1 MGVVR
6 VTAMAPGSVEYL
18 LHGCDSRPEQGHE
31 HGSEQGIE
39 NAGDGFQR
47 IPGAAEYLTSA
58 AERGEPDGVWFGAGF
73 EALGLPFE
81 AGDTA
86 AADDVRA
93 VFGQLRYPEHV
104 VEGSTEKTPVFLG
117 SKPRKF
123 RTAAQIV
130 ADALKE
136 EPNASAERRF
146 EIETSA
152 NRNTRTPTAY
162 YDVTFSPVKSVSMY
176 YTALLAAGDN
186 DGAETV
192 RWAHDEAVRIALSS
206 VQSDVA
212 YVRSGRHEGRGPA
225 GRTVGQWEAATG
237 LAAVVYGHHTNR
249 DGEPQLH
256 SHAGVLNRAAT
267 ADGRVLALDG
277 QAFRPVKEALSA
289 AYTRAYQQLLT
300 ERMGVLFQLRP
311 DGLAREIAGF
321 DPELLAQAS
330 TRTLERVRPAVAE
343 LVEAYTARHGRA
355 PGPRARRALVEQ
367 AVKGTRE
374 PKRGLAGPAAV
385 LAWTTGQPG
394 RAATLAAA
402 LDAVDE
408 VVMTA
413 AANGTHPVSAH
424 GDHAQ
429 AIDGREAALEVLA
442 VIGAGRAVSGHNTLV
457 GEGAA
462 TLAGTVAIAIEAGVA
477 DVQSRYATWTVG
489 NLTAAI
495 DDHLG
500 DHAAALGV
508 AAAARP
514 AFMATLTEA
523 VLAAPGQFGIVQVS
537 ASDPVPVPDELRR
550 LGAGGD
556 GRSMFR
562 AHIDER
568 YATTAAVTA
577 EERLLGYSRTDSLTP
592 LPANRLVELGAVL
605 GVQKLSADQAA
616 VVAGVLGSGRT
627 VDVLVGPAGTGKSHT
642 VGALAT
648 VWAGE
653 HGGRVLGLATAE
665 MAARNLAELG
675 LEGMNTAQWRQRF
688 LPDPSTGEVR
698 DRLHAGDLVVVDEA
712 GMSTTVELVEI
723 SDAAAAAGAKVLL
736 VGDHHQLQPVG
747 AGGMF
752 AHLADQENALELD
765 TVHRFRHGWEA
776 EASLQLRVG
785 DVAAVAAYADRGRL
799 RTGTVEEM
807 SEHAVRGHMADML
820 DGKDALLIVGTNRTA
835 AEMSRQVHET
845 LVDLGRVSP
854 DVLATVSRGGVE
866 NKIGVG
872 DLIQATRNDRRLRV
886 DPAPDG
892 TVGEVLN
899 KERYT
904 VIGLSRDGAILA
916 RDQRG
921 AVAHLTPEYVEKH
934 VILGYAVT
942 AYAAQGVTV
951 DVGRGLLDRDATR
964 ESVYVP
970 ISRGREN
977 NLLYMVT
984 EQAPDGHDQRRIE
997 DTPVQRLT
1005 DILARSDVAEA
1016 ALTVREVAEHD
1027 TASFETLGALINQV
1041 SMRASGGRNADI
1053 LAELLTDEQMERLQ
1067 DEDAYGRMLAAVYGA
1082 ELDGHDPRALLT
1094 EAVQCRGFDDAESIA
1109 KVLHWRVGELTTDRA
1124 PENGTVEP
1132 EHDWTA
1138 VADTLAPGPVRDYL
1152 HQLGE
1157 LAADRQSALGTEIAL
1172 EPPQW
1177 ALDRL
1182 PDVPDQDDTEARH
1195 AWEHRAGV
1203 VAAYREYRGIPEHQS
1218 SLGQAPPTQQPF
1230 AYALWREATEALD
1243 PDPTALAWQHKTDSE
1258 LYQAREA
1265 WALALY
1271 HADEY
1276 GPRAVGEDLAATQ
1289 RLATE
1294 INDDAVLTAAE
1305 ADATADGPDR
1315 DELIE
1320 AADRYRALAQAYTAQ
1335 AADMAEEY
1343 EARQQWWDEVAPL
1356 READQAA
1363 AGELER
1369 RQLPAWRDTPA
1380 PATGEQLTL
1389 PTDVPEPAG
1398 AAEPGS
1404 SPAAA
1409 QSSVEHEGPG
1419 ADSDSESGPAPD
1431 LGHSDDSPAVEPDVQ
1446 EPRAS
1451 AIPEASQEEPSVD
1464 NGAGHIGERDP
1475 GAARDAVDDLRRV
1488 TRESQLRELHQRARV
1503 QNDQPHQDRDLDSGY
1518 AERAHRDQLAI
1529 ENERHQHQSG
1539 QAEQIHE
1546 QVHEYGAD
1554 YDPYDTDYGYDE

>member
-1 MGVVR
+1 M
-6 VTAMAPGSVEYL
+6 
-18 LHGCDSRPEQGHE
+18 
-31 HGSEQGIE
+31 
-39 NAGDGFQR
+39 
-47 IPGAAEYLTSA
+47 
-58 AERGEPDGVWFGAGF
+58 
-73 EALGLPFE
+73 
-81 AGDTA
+81 
-86 AADDVRA
+86 
-93 VFGQLRYPEHV
+93 
-104 VEGSTEKTPVFLG
+104 
-117 SKPRKF
+117 
-123 RTAAQIV
+123 
-130 ADALKE
+130 
-136 EPNASAERRF
+136 
-146 EIETSA
+146 
-152 NRNTRTPTAY
+152 
-162 YDVTFSPVKSVSMY
+162 
-176 YTALLAAGDN
+176 
-186 DGAETV
+186 
-192 RWAHDEAVRIALSS
+192 
-206 VQSDVA
+206 
-212 YVRSGRHEGRGPA
+212 
-225 GRTVGQWEAATG
+225 
-237 LAAVVYGHHTNR
+237 
-249 DGEPQLH
+249 
-256 SHAGVLNRAAT
+256 
-267 ADGRVLALDG
+267 LALDG
-277 QAFRPVKEALSA
+277 HAFRPVKEALSA

-300 ERMGVLFQLRP
+300 ERMGVLFQQRP
-311 DGLAREIAGF
+311 DGRAREIAGF

-355 PGPRARRALVEQ
+355 PGPRARRALVDQ
-367 AVKGTRE
+367 AVKDTRD

-394 RAATLAAA
+394 RAAKLAAA

-408 VVMTA
+408 VVMAA
-413 AANGTHPVSAH
+413 AANGTHPVSAL
-424 GDHAQ
+424 GGQ
-429 AIDGREAALEVLA
+429 EQVTDGREAALEVLA
-442 VIGAGRAVSGHNTLV
+442 VIGAGQAVSGQSTPV

-462 TLAGTVAIAIEAGVA
+462 TLAGAVAIAIEAGVA

-523 VLAAPGQFGIVQVS
+523 VLAAPGQFGIVQVP

-577 EERLLGYSRTDSLTP
+577 EERLLGYSRTDGLTP
-592 LPANRLVELGAVL
+592 LPAERVVELGEVL
-605 GVQKLSADQAA
+605 GAGKLSPDQAA
-616 VVAGVLGSGRT
+616 VIAGVLGSGRT

-642 VGALAT
+642 VGALST

-675 LEGMNTAQWRQRF
+675 LEGMNTAQWRLRF
-688 LPDPSTGEVR
+688 LPDPTTGEVR

-712 GMSTTVELVEI
+712 GMSTTAELIEI

-752 AHLADQENALELD
+752 AHLAAQTGALELD
-765 TVHRFRHGWEA
+765 TVHRFTHAWEA
-776 EASLQLRVG
+776 EASLQLRAG

-799 RTGTVEEM
+799 RTGTLEEM

-904 VIGLSRDGAILA
+904 VIGLSPDGAILA

-921 AVAHLTPEYVEKH
+921 AVAHLTPEYVKKN

-984 EQAPDGHDQRRIE
+984 EQVPDGHDQRRIE

-1005 DILARSDVAEA
+1005 DILARSEVAEA

-1053 LAELLTDEQMERLQ
+1053 LAELLTEGQLERLQ
-1067 DEDAYGRMLAAVYGA
+1067 GEGAYGRMLTAVYGA
-1082 ELDGHDPRALLT
+1082 ELDGHDPRALLA
-1094 EAVQCRGFDDAESIA
+1094 EAVARRGFDDAESIA
-1109 KVLHWRVGELTTDRA
+1109 KVLHWRIGDLTADRT
-1124 PENGTVEP
+1124 PENGTAEP
-1132 EHDWTA
+1132 ERDWTA
-1138 VADTLAPGPVRDYL
+1138 VADTLSPGPVRDFL
-1152 HQLGE
+1152 HELGD
-1157 LAADRQSALGTEIAL
+1157 LAADRQSALGAEIAQN
-1172 EPPQW
+1172 PPQW

-1182 PDVPDQDDTEARH
+1182 PAVPDQDDIEARH
-1195 AWEHRAGV
+1195 EWERRAGV
-1203 VAAYREYRGIPEHQS
+1203 VAACREYRGIPDHQS

-1230 AYALWREATEALD
+1230 AYALWREATAALD
-1243 PDPTALAWQHKTDSE
+1243 LDPAALAWQHKTDSE

-1294 INDDAVLTAAE
+1294 ISDDAVLTAAE
-1305 ADATADGPDR
+1305 ADATAAGPGR
-1315 DELIE
+1315 DELVE
-1320 AADRYRALAQAYTAQ
+1320 AADRYRALALAYTAQ

-1343 EARQQWWDEVAPL
+1343 EARQHWWEEIAPL
-1356 READQAA
+1356 READEAA

-1369 RQLPAWRDTPA
+1369 RQLPAWRDTPT
-1380 PATGEQLTL
+1380 PAAGEQLTL

-1398 AAEPGS
+1398 TAEPGS
-1404 SPAAA
+1404 SPAATR
-1409 QSSVEHEGPG
+1409 SSTEHEGPD
-1419 ADSDSESGPAPD
+1419 ADSETAPSPD
-1431 LGHSDDSPAVEPDVQ
+1431 LGHRDDSPAVEPDVQ
-1446 EPRAS
+1446 EPRAG
-1451 AIPEASQEEPSVD
+1451 ATPEAAQEESSAD
-1464 NGAGHIGERDP
+1464 NGARHSGERAP
-1475 GAARDAVDDLRRV
+1475 GAARDAVDALRRV
-1488 TRESQLRELHQRARV
+1488 TRESQLRELHQQARV
-1503 QNDQPHQDRDLDSGY
+1503 QSDQPHQDRDLSTGY

-1546 QVHEYGAD
+1546 QGHEHGAD
-1554 YDPYDTDYGYDE
+1554 YDTYDTDYGYDD

>member
-31 HGSEQGIE
+31 RGSEQGVE
-39 NAGDGFQR
+39 NGGDGLQR
-47 IPGAAEYLTSA
+47 TPGAAEYLTSA
-58 AERGEPDGVWFGAGF
+58 AERGEPDGVWFGAGI

-81 AGDTA
+81 AGATA
-86 AADDVRA
+86 TADDVRA

-104 VEGSTEKTPVFLG
+104 LAGSTEKTPVYLG

-136 EPNASAERRF
+136 EPTASAERRF

-152 NRNTRTPTAY
+152 DRNTRTPTAY

-176 YTALLAAGDN
+176 YTALLAAGDS

-212 YVRSGRHEGRGPA
+212 YVRSGRHEGRGPS

-300 ERMGVLFQLRP
+300 ERMGVLFQQRP

-321 DPELLAQAS
+321 DAELLAQAS

-394 RAATLAAA
+394 RASRLAAA

-408 VVMTA
+408 VVMAA
-413 AANGTHPVSAH
+413 AANGTHPVSAR
-424 GDHAQ
+424 GGQ
-429 AIDGREAALEVLA
+429 ELVTDGREAALEVLA
-442 VIGAGRAVSGHNTLV
+442 VIGAGRAVSGQDMPV

-462 TLAGTVAIAIEAGVA
+462 TLAGAVAIAIEVGVA

-508 AAAARP
+508 TAAARP

-523 VLAAPGQFGIVQVS
+523 VLGAPGQFGIVQVS
-537 ASDPVPVPDELRR
+537 AADPVPVPDELRR

-577 EERLLGYSRTDSLTP
+577 EERLLGYSRTDGLTP
-592 LPANRLVELGAVL
+592 LPAARVVELGEVL
-605 GVQKLSADQAA
+605 GAQKLSTDQAA
-616 VVAGVLGSGRT
+616 VIAGVLGSGRT

-642 VGALAT
+642 VGVLAA

-653 HGGRVLGLATAE
+653 HGGRVQGLATAE
-665 MAARNLAELG
+665 MAARNLAGLG

-688 LPDPSTGEVR
+688 VPDPTTGEVR
-698 DRLHAGDLVVVDEA
+698 DRLLAGDLVVVDEA
-712 GMSTTVELVEI
+712 GMSTTAELVEI
-723 SDAAAAAGAKVLL
+723 CDAAAAAGAKVLL

-747 AGGMF
+747 AGGIF
-752 AHLADQENALELD
+752 AHLAGQTGALELD
-765 TVHRFRHGWEA
+765 TVHRFTHAWEA
-776 EASLQLRVG
+776 EASLQLRAG

-799 RTGTVEEM
+799 RTGTLEEM
-807 SEHAVRGHMADML
+807 SEHAVRGHLADML

-835 AEMSRQVHET
+835 AEMSQQVRRT
-845 LVDLGRVSP
+845 LVGLGRVSP
-854 DVLATVSRGGVE
+854 DALATVTVGGVE
-866 NKIGVG
+866 NDIGVG

-892 TVGEVLN
+892 SVGEVLN

-904 VIGLSRDGAILA
+904 VIGLSPDGAVLA

-921 AVAHLTPEYVEKH
+921 AVAHLTPEYVAKH

-942 AYAAQGVTV
+942 SYASQGLTV
-951 DVGRGLLDRDATR
+951 DVGRTLLDRDATR
-964 ESVYVP
+964 GSAYVP
-970 ISRGREN
+970 SSRGREN
-977 NLLYMVT
+977 NLIYMVI

-997 DTPVQRLT
+997 DTPAQRLT
-1005 DILARSDVAEA
+1005 DILSRSDVAEA
-1016 ALTVREVAEHD
+1016 ALTVREVAEYD
-1027 TASFETLGALINQV
+1027 TASFQTLGALINQV

-1053 LAELLTDEQMERLQ
+1053 LTELLTEEQMERLQ

-1094 EAVQCRGFDDAESIA
+1094 AAVQRRGFDDAESIA
-1109 KVLHWRVGELTTDRA
+1109 KVLHWRVGELTAEREPDS
-1124 PENGTVEP
+1124 GTVEP
-1132 EHDWTA
+1132 EHGWTA

-1172 EPPQW
+1172 DMPQW

-1182 PDVPDQDDTEARH
+1182 PDVPVQDDVEARH
-1195 AWEHRAGV
+1195 EWEQRAGV
-1203 VAAYREYRGIPEHQS
+1203 VAAYREYRGIPKYQS

-1243 PDPTALAWQHKTDSE
+1243 PDPTSLAWQHKTDSE
-1258 LYQAREA
+1258 LYQARES

-1271 HADEY
+1271 HADEH

-1294 INDDAVLTAAE
+1294 ISDDAVLTAAE
-1305 ADATADGPDR
+1305 ADVTADGPDR
-1315 DELIE
+1315 DELVA
-1320 AADRYRALAQAYTAQ
+1320 AADRYRALAQAYTAH
-1335 AADMAEEY
+1335 AAAMSEEY

-1369 RQLPAWRDTPA
+1369 RQLPAWRDTPT
-1380 PATGEQLTL
+1380 PAAGEQLTL
-1389 PTDVPEPAG
+1389 PTDVLESAG

-1404 SPAAA
+1404 SPSATQPSA
-1409 QSSVEHEGPG
+1409 EHEGPG
-1419 ADSDSESGPAPD
+1419 ANSETAPGAD
-1431 LGHSDDSPAVEPDVQ
+1431 LGHRGDSPAVEPDVQ

-1451 AIPEASQEEPSVD
+1451 ATPEAAQEPSAD
-1464 NGAGHIGERDP
+1464 NGARHSGERDS

-1488 TRESQLRELHQRARV
+1488 TRESQLRELHQLARV
-1503 QNDQPHQDRDLDSGY
+1503 QHDQHHQDRAFDSGY

-1546 QVHEYGAD
+1546 QGHEHGAEYG
-1554 YDPYDTDYGYDE
+1554 PYDTDHGYDD

>member
-31 HGSEQGIE
+31 HGSEQGVE
-39 NAGDGFQR
+39 KTGDGLHR
-47 IPGAAEYLTSA
+47 TPGAADYLTSA
-58 AERGEPDGVWFGAGF
+58 AERGEPDGVWFGAGI

-104 VEGSTEKTPVFLG
+104 LAGSTEKTPIFLG
-117 SKPRKF
+117 SRPRKF

-130 ADALKE
+130 ADALKQ
-136 EPNASAERRF
+136 EPAASAERRF

-152 NRNTRTPTAY
+152 NRNARTPTAY

-212 YVRSGRHEGRGPA
+212 YVRSGRHEGRGPS

-300 ERMGVLFQLRP
+300 EELGVLFQLRP
-311 DGLAREIAGF
+311 DGVAREIAGF

-330 TRTLERVRPAVAE
+330 SRTLERVRPAVAE
-343 LVEAYTARHGRA
+343 LVEAYTARHGRV
-355 PGPRARRALVEQ
+355 PGPRARRALVQQ
-367 AVKGTRE
+367 AVKSTRE

-394 RAATLAAA
+394 RAARLAAA

-408 VVMTA
+408 VVMA
-413 AANGTHPVSAH
+413 AVANGTHPVAGH
-424 GDHAQ
+424 DGQ
-429 AIDGREAALEVLA
+429 VQVTDGRQAALEVLA
-442 VIGAGRAVSGHNTLV
+442 VIGAGRAASGQNMSG

-462 TLAGTVAIAIEAGVA
+462 TLAGAVAIAIEAGVA
-477 DVQSRYATWTVG
+477 DVQCRYATWTVG

-514 AFMATLTEA
+514 AFMAALTEA
-523 VLAAPGQFGIVQVS
+523 VLAAPGRFGIVQVS
-537 ASDPVPVPDELRR
+537 AGDPVPVPDELRR
-550 LGAGGD
+550 LGPGGD

-592 LPANRLVELGAVL
+592 LPGARVVELGEVL
-605 GVQKLSADQAA
+605 GAGKLSPDQAA
-616 VVAGVLGSGRT
+616 VIAGVLGSGRT

-642 VGALAT
+642 VGALST
-648 VWAGE
+648 VWAAE

-688 LPDPSTGEVR
+688 VPDPATGEVR
-698 DRLHAGDLVVVDEA
+698 DRLRAGDLVVVDEA
-712 GMSTTVELVEI
+712 GMSTTAELVEI

-752 AHLADQENALELD
+752 AHLAVQDGVLELD
-765 TVHRFRHGWEA
+765 TVHRFRHAWEA

-785 DVAAVAAYADRGRL
+785 DVDAVAAYADRGRL

-807 SEHAVRGHMADML
+807 SEHAVRGHLADML

-835 AEMSRQVHET
+835 AQMSRQVHET

-854 DVLATVSRGGVE
+854 EVLATVTVGGVE
-866 NKIGVG
+866 NEIGVG

-977 NLLYMVT
+977 NLLYLVT
-984 EQAPDGHDQRRIE
+984 EQAPDGHDQQRIE
-997 DTPVQRLT
+997 DTPAQRLT
-1005 DILARSDVAEA
+1005 DILARSEVAEA

-1027 TASFETLGALINQV
+1027 QASFQTLGALINQV
-1041 SMRASGGRNADI
+1041 SMRASGGRNAEI
-1053 LAELLTDEQMERLQ
+1053 LTELLTEEQMERLQ
-1067 DEDAYGRMLAAVYGA
+1067 GEDAYGRMLAAVYGA

-1094 EAVQCRGFDDAESIA
+1094 EAVRRRGFDDAESIA
-1109 KVLHWRVGELTTDRA
+1109 KVLHWRVGQIVTDRE
-1124 PENGTVEP
+1124 PENGTAEP

-1152 HQLGE
+1152 RQLGE
-1157 LAADRQSALGTEIAL
+1157 LAADRQSTLGTEIAL
-1172 EPPQW
+1172 DPPQW
-1177 ALDRL
+1177 AIDRL
-1182 PDVPDQDDTEARH
+1182 PAVPDPEDTEARH
-1195 AWEHRAGV
+1195 GWEHRAGV

-1218 SLGQAPPTQQPF
+1218 SLGQAPPPAQPF

-1243 PDPTALAWQHKTDSE
+1243 LDPAALAWQHKTDSE

-1294 INDDAVLTAAE
+1294 INDDAVLTAAR
-1305 ADATADGPDR
+1305 ADATAAGPGR
-1315 DELIE
+1315 DELV
-1320 AADRYRALAQAYTAQ
+1320 AVADRYRALAQAYTAQ

-1343 EARQQWWDEVAPL
+1343 EARQQWWDETAPL

-1363 AGELER
+1363 ARELER
-1369 RQLPAWRDTPA
+1369 RQLPAWRDTPT
-1380 PATGEQLTL
+1380 PAAGEQLTL
-1389 PTDVPEPAG
+1389 PTDGPEPG
-1398 AAEPGS
+1398 GS
-1404 SPAAA
+1404 PLAA
-1409 QSSVEHEGPG
+1409 QPSAEHEHTN
-1419 ADSDSESGPAPD
+1419 AETAAAPD
-1431 LGHSDDSPAVEPDVQ
+1431 LGHHNDSPSADPDVQ

-1451 AIPEASQEEPSVD
+1451 ATPEAPQEEPSAA
-1464 NGAGHIGERDP
+1464 NGARHIGERDP

-1488 TRESQLRELHQRARV
+1488 TRESQLRELHQQARV
-1503 QNDQPHQDRDLDSGY
+1503 QNNQPHQDRDLDTGY

-1529 ENERHQHQSG
+1529 ENERHQSQSG
-1539 QAEQIHE
+1539 QPEQLHQQGHAQDHE
-1546 QVHEYGAD
+1546 HGTD
-1554 YDPYDTDYGYDE
+1554 FDPYDTDYGYED